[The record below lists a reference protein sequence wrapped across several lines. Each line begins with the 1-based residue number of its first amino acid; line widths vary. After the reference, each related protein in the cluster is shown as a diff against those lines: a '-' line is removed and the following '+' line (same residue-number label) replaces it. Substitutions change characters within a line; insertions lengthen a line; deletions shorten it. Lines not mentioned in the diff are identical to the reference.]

1 MLLLKNPVV
10 CSKNLETFNKRL
22 VHRRMNL
29 KTTLSK
35 KLNQFESFHDK
46 ISKTVVD
53 DHQIEVCIKEIT
65 LLSTTIRTLDKTID
79 IANLAQDMYDEI
91 ED

>member
-22 VHRRMNL
+22 VHRRTNL

-35 KLNQFESFHDK
+35 KLNQFDSYHE
-46 ISKTVVD
+46 ISKTTVA
-53 DHQIEVCIKEIT
+53 DHQIEACIKEIT